1 VAVAVAGGTLI
12 TDDGSHGVPLAAGIG
27 LRAPHVDEILTT
39 CPAIPWLEIH
49 PENYLGGG
57 PAGRVLEQ
65 IRRDYLLSFHAVGL
79 SLGSVDGVG
88 SRHLKRLQVLAER
101 IEPALIS
108 EHLSWSTAGSVYLN
122 YLLPLP
128 YTEESLAV
136 VCRNVDQVQ
145 AALGW
150 RILVENPSLS
160 LRFRY
165 SPIPEPEF
173 LNELSRRTG
182 CGLLCDVNNIH
193 VTAHNLGLDPVAYL
207 KTLQPAFVGEVH
219 LAGHARNDADGQ
231 TILIDEHGSRVSSDV
246 WHLFSQA
253 LAHLGRRPTLIEW
266 DTDIPAL
273 EVLLDEA
280 RVAERYLTDEPS
292 EHCRAGSV
300 RSRRHSAG
308 RSWAGTSSSPQPRCS
323 VMT

>member
-1 VAVAVAGGTLI
+1 VAVAGGKLI

-57 PAGRVLEQ
+57 PAGRALEQ
-65 IRRDYLLSFHAVGL
+65 IRRDYPLSFHAVGL
-79 SLGSVDGVG
+79 SLGSVDGVDP
-88 SRHLKRLQVLAER
+88 RHLKRLRVLAER

-108 EHLSWSTAGSVYLN
+108 EHLSWSTTRGVYLN
-122 YLLPLP
+122 HLLPLS

-136 VCRNVDQVQ
+136 VCRNVNQVQ
-145 AALGW
+145 AALGR
-150 RILVENPSLS
+150 RILVENPSLY

-165 SPIPEPEF
+165 SPIPEAEF

-193 VTAHNLGLDPVAYL
+193 VTAHNLGLDPMANL
-207 KTLQPAFVGEVH
+207 KTLQPAFVGEIH

-231 TILIDEHGSRVSSDV
+231 TILIDDHGSRVPSDV
-246 WHLFSQA
+246 WQLFSQA
-253 LAHLGRRPTLIEW
+253 LAHLGRRPTLVEW
-266 DTDIPAL
+266 DTNIPPL
-273 EVLLDEA
+273 EVLLEEA

-292 EHCRAGSV
+292 EHCRAD
-300 RSRRHSAG
+300 A
-308 RSWAGTSSSPQPRCS
+308 A
-323 VMT
+323 

>member
-1 VAVAVAGGTLI
+1 MVVAGGELI
-12 TDDGSHGVPLAAGIG
+12 TVERSRGVPLAAGIG
-27 LRAPHVDEILTT
+27 LRAPHLDEILTT
-39 CPAIPWLEIH
+39 RPAIPWLEIH

-57 PAGRVLEQ
+57 PARRALVP
-65 IRRDYLLSFHAVGL
+65 IRRDYPLSFHAVGL
-79 SLGSVDGVG
+79 SLGSVDGVDP
-88 SRHLKRLQVLAER
+88 RHLKRLQVLAER

-122 YLLPLP
+122 HLLPLP

-145 AALGW
+145 AALGR
-150 RILVENPSLS
+150 RILVENPSLY

-207 KTLQPAFVGEVH
+207 KTLQPALVGEIH

-231 TILIDEHGSRVSSDV
+231 TILIDDHGSRAAPDV
-246 WHLFSQA
+246 WQLFAQA
-253 LAHLGRRPTLIEW
+253 LTFLGRRPTLIEW
-266 DTDIPAL
+266 DTDVPAL

-280 RVAERYLTDEPS
+280 RVAERYLTEAS
-292 EHCRAGSV
+292 ETRRAD
-300 RSRRHSAG
+300 A
-308 RSWAGTSSSPQPRCS
+308 A
-323 VMT
+323 

>member
-1 VAVAVAGGTLI
+1 MAAAGRKPI
-12 TDDGSHGVPLAAGIG
+12 TDDGSHGVPPAAGIG

-79 SLGSVDGVG
+79 SLGSADGVDP
-88 SRHLKRLQVLAER
+88 RHLKRVQVLAER

-108 EHLSWSTAGSVYLN
+108 EHLSWSTAGGVYLN
-122 YLLPLP
+122 HLLPLP

-145 AALGW
+145 AALGR
-150 RILVENPSLS
+150 RILVENPSLY
-160 LRFRY
+160 LRFRH

-173 LNELSRRTG
+173 LNELSRQTG

-207 KTLQPAFVGEVH
+207 KTLQPVLVGEIH

-231 TILIDEHGSRVSSDV
+231 TILIDDHGSRVASDV
-246 WHLFSQA
+246 WQLFSRA
-253 LAHLGRRPTLIEW
+253 LEFLGRRPALIEW

-273 EVLLDEA
+273 DVLLDEA
-280 RVAERYLTDEPS
+280 HVAERYLARAPS
-292 EHCRAGSV
+292 GDSRA
-300 RSRRHSAG
+300 HA
-308 RSWAGTSSSPQPRCS
+308 A
-323 VMT
+323 

>member
-1 VAVAVAGGTLI
+1 VVAGGELI
-12 TDDGSHGVPLAAGIG
+12 TDDGSSGVPVAAGIG
-27 LRAPHVDEILTT
+27 LRPRHVEEILTT
-39 CPAIPWLEIH
+39 HPAIPWLEIH

-57 PAGRVLEQ
+57 PAGRALEQ
-65 IRRDYLLSFHAVGL
+65 MRRDYPLSFHAVGL
-79 SLGSVDGVG
+79 SLGSVDGVDP
-88 SRHLKRLQVLAER
+88 RHLKRLRVLAER

-108 EHLSWSTAGSVYLN
+108 EHLSWSTTRGVYLN
-122 YLLPLP
+122 HLLPLP

-145 AALGW
+145 TALGR
-150 RILVENPSLS
+150 RILAENLALY

-207 KTLQPAFVGEVH
+207 KTLQPALVGEIH

-231 TILIDEHGSRVSSDV
+231 TILIDDHGSRVAPDV
-246 WHLFSQA
+246 WQLFSQA
-253 LAHLGRRPTLIEW
+253 LAFLGRRPTLIEW

-273 EVLLDEA
+273 DLLLDEA
-280 RVAERYLTDEPS
+280 HVAERYLTDEPS
-292 EHCRAGSV
+292 GDRRA
-300 RSRRHSAG
+300 HA
-308 RSWAGTSSSPQPRCS
+308 A
-323 VMT
+323 

>member
-1 VAVAVAGGTLI
+1 VAGGELI

-39 CPAIPWLEIH
+39 RPAIPWLEIH

-57 PAGRVLEQ
+57 PAGRALGE
-65 IRRDYLLSFHAVGL
+65 IRRDYPLSFHAVGL
-79 SLGSVDGVG
+79 SLGSVDGVDPH
-88 SRHLKRLQVLAER
+88 HLKRLHVLADR

-108 EHLSWSTAGSVYLN
+108 EHLSWSTTGAVYLN
-122 YLLPLP
+122 HLLPLP

-136 VCRNVDQVQ
+136 LCRNVDQVQ
-145 AALGW
+145 TALGR
-150 RILVENPSLS
+150 RILIENPSLY

-173 LNELSRRTG
+173 LNELARRTG

-207 KTLQPAFVGEVH
+207 KTLQPALVGEIH

-231 TILIDEHGSRVSSDV
+231 TILIDDHGSRVAPDV
-246 WHLFSQA
+246 WQLFSQA
-253 LAHLGRRPTLIEW
+253 LAFLGRRPTLIEW

-273 EVLLDEA
+273 DVLLDEA
-280 RVAERYLTDEPS
+280 HVAERYLTDEPS
-292 EHCRAGSV
+292 GDRRA
-300 RSRRHSAG
+300 HA
-308 RSWAGTSSSPQPRCS
+308 A
-323 VMT
+323 

>member
-1 VAVAVAGGTLI
+1 MVVAGGEPI
-12 TDDGSHGVPLAAGIG
+12 TVEGPRGVPLAAGIG
-27 LRAPHVDEILTT
+27 LRAPHLDEIQTT
-39 CPAIPWLEIH
+39 RPTIPWLEIH

-57 PAGRVLEQ
+57 PARRALES
-65 IRRDYLLSFHAVGL
+65 IRRDYPLAFHAVGC
-79 SLGSVDGVG
+79 SLGSVDGVDP
-88 SRHLKRLQVLAER
+88 RHLKRLQVLAER
-101 IEPALIS
+101 VEPALIS

-122 YLLPLP
+122 HLLPLP

-145 AALGW
+145 AALGR
-150 RILVENPSLS
+150 RILVENPSLY

-193 VTAHNLGLDPVAYL
+193 VTAHNLGLDPMGYL
-207 KTLQPAFVGEVH
+207 KSLQPAFVAEIH

-231 TILIDEHGSRVSSDV
+231 TILIDDHGSRVSSDV
-246 WHLFSQA
+246 WQLFSQA

-280 RVAERYLTDEPS
+280 RVVERYLTDEPS
-292 EHCRAGSV
+292 ENCRAD
-300 RSRRHSAG
+300 A
-308 RSWAGTSSSPQPRCS
+308 A
-323 VMT
+323 

>member
-1 VAVAVAGGTLI
+1 VVAGGELI
-12 TDDGSHGVPLAAGIG
+12 TDDGSGGVPVAAGIG
-27 LRAPHVDEILTT
+27 LRPRHVEEILTT
-39 CPAIPWLEIH
+39 HPAIPWLEIH

-57 PAGRVLEQ
+57 PAGRALEQ
-65 IRRDYLLSFHAVGL
+65 IRRDYPLSFHAVGL
-79 SLGSVDGVG
+79 SLGSVDGVDP
-88 SRHLKRLQVLAER
+88 RHLKRLRVPAER

-108 EHLSWSTAGSVYLN
+108 EHLSWSTTPGVYLN
-122 YLLPLP
+122 HLLPLP

-145 AALGW
+145 TALGR
-150 RILVENPSLS
+150 RILVENPSLY

-182 CGLLCDVNNIH
+182 CGLLCDVNNTH

-207 KTLQPAFVGEVH
+207 KTLQPALVGEIH

-231 TILIDEHGSRVSSDV
+231 TILIDDHGSRVAPDV
-246 WHLFSQA
+246 WQLFSQA
-253 LAHLGRRPTLIEW
+253 LALLGRRPTLIEW

-273 EVLLDEA
+273 DVLLDEA
-280 RVAERYLTDEPS
+280 HVAERYLTDEPS
-292 EHCRAGSV
+292 GDRRA
-300 RSRRHSAG
+300 HA
-308 RSWAGTSSSPQPRCS
+308 A
-323 VMT
+323 

>member
-1 VAVAVAGGTLI
+1 MVVAGGELI
-12 TDDGSHGVPLAAGIG
+12 TVEGSRGVPSAAGIG

-57 PAGRVLEQ
+57 PAGRALEQ
-65 IRRDYLLSFHAVGL
+65 IRRDYPLSFHAVGL
-79 SLGSVDGVG
+79 SLGSVDGVDP
-88 SRHLKRLQVLAER
+88 RHLKRLQVLAER
-101 IEPALIS
+101 IEPALVS

-122 YLLPLP
+122 HLLPLP

-145 AALGW
+145 AALGR
-150 RILVENPSLS
+150 RILVENPSLY

-193 VTAHNLGLDPVAYL
+193 VTAHNLELDAVAYL
-207 KTLQPAFVGEVH
+207 KTLQPALVGEIH
-219 LAGHARNDADGQ
+219 LAGHARNDAVRTLREVEAAFSRALLGG
-231 TILIDEHGSRVSSDV
+231 DER
-246 WHLFSQA
+246 
-253 LAHLGRRPTLIEW
+253 LA
-266 DTDIPAL
+266 PA
-273 EVLLDEA
+273 EVLGDDLAPGARLQIYRHHVFTTLTAGLRATYPVVCRLVDERFFGYA
-280 RVAERYLTDEPS
+280 A
-292 EHCRAGSV
+292 A
-300 RSRRHSAG
+300 
-308 RSWAGTSSSPQPRCS
+308 Q
-323 VMT
+323 